1 MTGSTASPRRIHRH
15 TPATTYT
22 LSQQAGIP
30 YEVAR
35 TVCTGCGRLLDERR
49 IRRAAA

>member
-1 MTGSTASPRRIHRH
+1 MTGSTAPPRIHRH

-22 LSQQAGIP
+22 LSQQAGVP

-49 IRRAAA
+49 LRRTAA